1 MSPTFSIV
9 TPVYDPDP
17 QVWNACVASVR
28 GQLDPDWEWI
38 VVNDGGRDA
47 DIRAALTALS
57 EAEPRV
63 RFIDRSEQRGIVAAT
78 NAGLKEARGEFVCF
92 LDHDDELHP
101 EALRSVRQHSRGDD
115 VDLLYSDEVVID
127 DDGAIIDPLYKPGW
141 SPERLLAHN
150 YVNHLVAVRRS
161 LLEDIGRLREG
172 FDGSQDHDLVLRA
185 SERAR
190 TIAHLPYP
198 LYRWRMSRGS
208 VLSGGLDSK
217 PYAWENGRRAV
228 QEHCDRAGIAATV
241 GELVI
246 PGVARWY
253 RVDRQLPD
261 DASTALVVPIVAGH
275 AESEQAER
283 LAEGVL
289 DSVRAAGHEQLE
301 VVVAFGADV
310 PDDFAERFKAVA
322 EHATRVVRSTRHSRW
337 AAVANTAAMR
347 SDAGFLLFLDPAAR
361 VTDHGWVA
369 TLVSV
374 AAGERIG
381 AVGARLVR
389 PGDIIEQAGYGLV
402 GGEPWHLL
410 RGLPTTTTA
419 YGGAALVPGERSAVT
434 GRCMAVARSR
444 FEQVGGFSP
453 TYAAA
458 YHDVDLC
465 LKLRMAGYRN
475 VYEPAVS
482 AQWLDVALPAG
493 REDDL
498 ARLRQR
504 WDDELRNDPYVNP
517 GLIGAE
523 WLTHR

>member
-17 QVWNACVASVR
+17 QVWNACVASVL

-38 VVNDGGRDA
+38 VVNDGGHDA
-47 DIRAALTALS
+47 DIRAALTALC

-78 NAGLKEARGEFVCF
+78 NAGLQEARGEFVCF

-161 LLEDIGRLREG
+161 LLEEIGRLREG

-241 GELVI
+241 
-246 PGVARWY
+246 
-253 RVDRQLPD
+253 
-261 DASTALVVPIVAGH
+261 
-275 AESEQAER
+275 
-283 LAEGVL
+283 
-289 DSVRAAGHEQLE
+289 
-301 VVVAFGADV
+301 
-310 PDDFAERFKAVA
+310 
-322 EHATRVVRSTRHSRW
+322 
-337 AAVANTAAMR
+337 
-347 SDAGFLLFLDPAAR
+347 
-361 VTDHGWVA
+361 
-369 TLVSV
+369 
-374 AAGERIG
+374 
-381 AVGARLVR
+381 
-389 PGDIIEQAGYGLV
+389 
-402 GGEPWHLL
+402 
-410 RGLPTTTTA
+410 
-419 YGGAALVPGERSAVT
+419 
-434 GRCMAVARSR
+434 
-444 FEQVGGFSP
+444 
-453 TYAAA
+453 
-458 YHDVDLC
+458 
-465 LKLRMAGYRN
+465 
-475 VYEPAVS
+475 
-482 AQWLDVALPAG
+482 
-493 REDDL
+493 
-498 ARLRQR
+498 
-504 WDDELRNDPYVNP
+504 
-517 GLIGAE
+517 
-523 WLTHR
+523 